1 MTYLLKLVE
10 HERYNYSVSDRRTV
24 VSDTTIAMTFSYS
37 YACDATI
44 IKSMYSSPSKR
55 KRKVL
60 MLIYLNGVY
69 VDDCLEIMDAWVLD
83 VLVLRLS
90 FSLSINEL
98 VLDILEGC

>member
-1 MTYLLKLVE
+1 MYVMQQLLKAF
-10 HERYNYSVSDRRTV
+10 TV
-24 VSDTTIAMTFSYS
+24 LQV
-37 YACDATI
+37 
-44 IKSMYSSPSKR
+44 K

-83 VLVLRLS
+83 VLVLCLS

>member
-1 MTYLLKLVE
+1 
-10 HERYNYSVSDRRTV
+10 
-24 VSDTTIAMTFSYS
+24 
-37 YACDATI
+37 
-44 IKSMYSSPSKR
+44 
-55 KRKVL
+55 